1 MPWGGLIHL
10 YEISI
15 SFFFSLPICLVAA
28 KGDQLPEGYKL
39 VYKQDF
45 EDANSLKS
53 FIATDIRAWK
63 WGKDDDR
70 GYIEQ
75 FGRSKY
81 KYKEY
86 APPTILLL

>member
-1 MPWGGLIHL
+1 MPILW
-10 YEISI
+10 
-15 SFFFSLPICLVAA
+15 
-28 KGDQLPEGYKL
+28 KD
-39 VYKQDF
+39 
-45 EDANSLKS
+45 

-81 KYKEY
+81 KYKVRSPY
-86 APPTILLL
+86 NIALVGNI